1 MKYLCLNSTALLIKP
16 YNTLANNKLIN
27 DATATGISPH
37 PVLQTE
43 TGQKPLSRY
52 GKCTTII

>member
-1 MKYLCLNSTALLIKP
+1 M
-16 YNTLANNKLIN
+16 ANNKLIN

-43 TGQKPLSRY
+43 TGQKPSHDMANVQQSSD
-52 GKCTTII
+52 IINLHG